1 MRFNYNTNTPSS
13 DTAPNSQGS
22 PRASQRRSALFS
34 ALEGGGGKGTEK
46 KKAMVCPA
54 SPRNEQQSWEQPQVS
69 QVAVLLRNHRLYPCN
84 PLGSLET
91 SRATS
96 QVTFLINF
104 SPGFCPWGGQQFWK
118 SRLIRQPGSCLGSWA
133 LSTEDIAR
141 GLSQG
146 RHLVP
151 QLSCHV
157 FKARKSSSAALLMQI
172 KKIIIAG

>member
-1 MRFNYNTNTPSS
+1 MER
-13 DTAPNSQGS
+13 
-22 PRASQRRSALFS
+22 
-34 ALEGGGGKGTEK
+34 EWKKKKGMEK
-46 KKAMVCPA
+46 KNATVCPA

-141 GLSQG
+141 GLSRG